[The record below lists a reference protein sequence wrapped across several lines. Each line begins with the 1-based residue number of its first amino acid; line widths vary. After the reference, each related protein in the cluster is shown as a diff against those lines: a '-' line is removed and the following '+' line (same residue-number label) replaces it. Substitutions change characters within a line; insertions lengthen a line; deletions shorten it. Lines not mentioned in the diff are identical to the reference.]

1 MRVVVVEDHEM
12 IRQGLCSL
20 LPAVVGAQ
28 VIGHASNGRDA
39 VRLLTTLAPDV
50 VLMDITMPGLNGIEA
65 TRQITLRD
73 PHLKVIALSSHS
85 DRQTIARFIEAGG
98 AGYIDKTCAVDEVA
112 AALATVTSGRIY
124 ISPRLAAN
132 A

>member
-39 VRLLTTLAPDV
+39 VRLLTTLSPDV

-85 DRQTIARFIEAGG
+85 DRQTIARFIEPGQISFSAMPE
-98 AGYIDKTCAVDEVA
+98 TRR
-112 AALATVTSGRIY
+112 GRIPLRAARR
-124 ISPRLAAN
+124 SPHRDDRCG
-132 A
+132 